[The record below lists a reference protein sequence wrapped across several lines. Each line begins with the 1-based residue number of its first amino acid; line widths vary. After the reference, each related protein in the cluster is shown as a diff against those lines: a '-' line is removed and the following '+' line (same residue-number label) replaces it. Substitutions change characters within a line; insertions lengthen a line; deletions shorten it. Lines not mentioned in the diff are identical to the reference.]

1 MKKKQVSLS
10 KKLTLGKSTVGA
22 LNVSQQELIAGGI
35 PTTTVTFTRINCPTF
50 LDTCA
55 TIPPGAQ
62 LCQFCA
68 TL

>member
-22 LNVSQQELIAGGI
+22 LNASQQEQIAGGI
-35 PTTTVTFTRINCPTF
+35 PTTTVTSRINCPTV

-55 TIPPGAQ
+55 TIPVGSH

-68 TL
+68 F